1 ADPGS
6 ERVLGA
12 PDGGGLAPH
21 EDLAAVGLV
30 VAVQD
35 AHQGGLAGAVLADDA
50 VDRTRAHR
58 ERHVTVGVNVAEPLV
73 DPPELDRRRGQR
85 VHFRAMMSVPLILPA
100 TISARACSSR
110 FSISAV

>member
-1 ADPGS
+1 RVHHAEPGS

-58 ERHVTVGVNVAEPLV
+58 ERHVTVGVNVAEP
-73 DPPELDRRRGQR
+73 PPNRL
-85 VHFRAMMSVPLILPA
+85 AILRSSTA
-100 TISARACSSR
+100 GAASAFTSGPCSR
-110 FSISAV
+110 